1 VTQELHFTSWQRS
14 DLFDGAVATAGRMRG
29 TLDLTL
35 TDSTQAAAPA
45 PGSTSFLFRSAT
57 DIAALTPA
65 AIHHRAP
72 APGDQDAEWEKCVHV
87 DFTEVDFPWRYTP
100 EPVSGTALRPW
111 LVLLAGTADEMR
123 LSGPTAA
130 PVPSLLNAHPLSTSA
145 SWAHTQK
152 DKAGQTVSRLICAR
166 PLDAQTAYI
175 AVIVPAF
182 NAAGAEMWTDAGV
195 IQNENHPLPV
205 FDSWQFVTSS
215 EGDFETLAEALT
227 IPPAGA
233 VGTANLLY
241 SRAGRDFGPA
251 VEVRGALT
259 SLASEHTPPDAQLNA
274 IRDDLLAISRM
285 PALPGPVP
293 ITLPQY
299 GRPWVPDPLAV
310 PAGWPLDL
318 NDDPRHRSVAGTGRW
333 MGVEGQDSL
342 IRAATE
348 QAGALDEAAGR
359 VSQLA
364 AGLLAGARLWRR
376 SLPADPAGRL
386 RVLGPLLSR
395 LLVDDGTDAP
405 PTVLGAITGDDT
417 YLDAALFSG
426 AAQRVSRP
434 AALAHAA
441 DDARAPGAILAAV
454 NAGPAAQTIDP
465 DSTTAASRDL
475 FGDRW
480 GFDNLHIDRDWLE
493 KLLLTLL
500 TAARDASVKFRRIRR
515 LLQAKGADDE
525 IAGELAERAKRL
537 LGDLEQILQEF
548 LGMVDHHCE
557 VPQLLL
563 TAATACGGTQP
574 IDLAAILLDRGDEDE
589 PIYGALQAA
598 IVKCVARCQS
608 PGDGG
613 KGRLS
618 WCDLLVSRARIEP
631 PSRARPIDLD
641 ALSTGLQAAL
651 DPRGAAA
658 PALVRVR
665 ERLVGIE
672 LITAV
677 PVRYPLG
684 IDFPTWSLL
693 KQYEQEWLLPG
704 GDTLANNSI
713 TALKT
718 NPTFIDAFLA
728 GINSQFLAETRW
740 RGMHVDRLC
749 TPLKMFWG
757 QIDYTDGTRKPDI
770 QPFDAWTDPQL
781 LGSLEHQAI
790 APFESGAP
798 DAERLV
804 VIFRTPLF
812 RRYPRTVVYLL
823 KGPTTIA
830 DSALTAP
837 PQLTRP
843 AGMSDADWHAQ
854 RIYFGPQFT
863 GSLNPDLVFF
873 MFDVP
878 PEKLADYWL
887 VLDEPPAELRFIS
900 ATARP
905 LIETNS
911 NSALVARMSLDHPT
925 RVVISGSELLA
936 MGGGA

>member
-1 VTQELHFTSWQRS
+1 MTQELHFTSWQRS
-14 DLFDGAVATAGRMRG
+14 DLFDGAIATAGRMRG

-35 TDSTQAAAPA
+35 TDSSQAATPA
-45 PGSTSFLFRSAT
+45 IGSTAFLFRSAA

-72 APGDQDAEWEKCVHV
+72 AQGVQDAEITKCVHV

-111 LVLLAGTADEMR
+111 LVLLVGTADEMR

-130 PVPSLLNAHPLSTSA
+130 PLPALLSDHKLSLSA
-145 SWAHTQK
+145 SWAHTQT
-152 DKAGQTVSRLICAR
+152 DQAGRSVSRLICTR
-166 PLDAQTAYI
+166 QLHKTTAYV

-182 NAAGAEMWTDAGV
+182 NSAGVEMWTDAGAL
-195 IQNENHPLPV
+195 QNENHPLPV

-215 EGDFETLAEALT
+215 EGDFKTLAEALT

-259 SLASEHTPPDAQLNA
+259 SLASEHTPPNVQLNA
-274 IRDDLLAISRM
+274 IRDDLLAISTM
-285 PALPGPVP
+285 PTLPGPEP
-293 ITLPQY
+293 INLPQY
-299 GRPWVPDPLAV
+299 GRPWVPDPLGV

-318 NDDPRHRSVAGTGRW
+318 NVDPRHRSVAGTGRS

-364 AGLLAGARLWRR
+364 AGLLASARLWRR
-376 SLPADPAGRL
+376 SLPADSAGRL

-405 PTVLGAITGDDT
+405 PTVLDAITGDDT
-417 YLDAALFSG
+417 FLDAALFSG

-454 NAGPAAQTIDP
+454 NAGPAAQVVDP
-465 DSTTAASRDL
+465 DSTTAASRVL

-480 GFDNLHIDRDWLE
+480 GFDDLHIDRDWLE
-493 KLLLTLL
+493 KLLLELL
-500 TAARDASVKFRRIRR
+500 TAARDGGHEFRRIRHI
-515 LLQAKGADDE
+515 LQAKGADGE

-537 LGDLEQILQEF
+537 LGDLEQILQHF
-548 LGMVDHHCE
+548 LGMVENHCE

-563 TAATACGGTQP
+563 IAGTACGGTRP
-574 IDLAAILLDRGDEDE
+574 IDFAAILLDRGDEDE

-598 IVKCVARCQS
+598 IVRCVARCQS
-608 PGDGG
+608 PGDGA
-613 KGRLS
+613 KDRLS
-618 WCDLLVSRARIEP
+618 WCDLLIGSARIEP

-641 ALSTGLQAAL
+641 ALSTALQAAL
-651 DPRGAAA
+651 DPRSASA
-658 PALVRVR
+658 PAFVRLR

-672 LITAV
+672 LITTA
-677 PVRYPLG
+677 PVRYRLG

-704 GDTLANNSI
+704 ADTLANNSI

-718 NPTFIDAFLA
+718 NPIFIDAFLA

-749 TPLKMFWG
+749 TPLRMFWG
-757 QIDYTDGTRKPDI
+757 QIDYADGTRKPDI
-770 QPFDAWTDPQL
+770 LPFDAWTDPQL
-781 LGSLEHQAI
+781 LGSRDHQTI
-790 APFESGAP
+790 APFESGAA

-812 RRYPRTVVYLL
+812 RRYPRTLVYLL
-823 KGPTTIA
+823 KGLPTIA
-830 DSALTAP
+830 DSVLIAP
-837 PQLTRP
+837 PQLTQP
-843 AGMSDADWHAQ
+843 DQMSDADWHAQ

-863 GSLNPDLVFF
+863 GALNPDLVFF

-878 PEKLADYWL
+878 PNKLADYWL
-887 VLDEPPAELRFIS
+887 VLDEPPAELRFIN
-900 ATARP
+900 ATAS
-905 LIETNS
+905 LLTGS
-911 NSALVARMSLDHPT
+911 NSSAYVAKWSLDHPT